1 MEVPVV
7 DRAVFESLFG
17 VRRRRAIQLMSF
29 FGGFQA
35 GRTFLVD
42 RLDLIRQLEPVEAGA
57 EFVMEHRRRQRLV
70 EALEQ
75 VRRHRAAARVSISV
89 ERLTGNIANLPEGIG
104 LQPGSLNISFD
115 GAEDLLRKLYALAQA
130 AANDFEAF
138 SAEIHRDN
146 RPAAERF
153 GP

>member
-7 DRAVFESLFG
+7 DRAIFESLFG

-42 RLDLIRQLEPVEAGA
+42 RMALIRQLEPVEAGA
-57 EFVMEHRRRQRLV
+57 EFVMEQRRRQRLIDS
-70 EALEQ
+70 LEQ
-75 VRRHRAAARVSISV
+75 VRRHRAAASVSIAV
-89 ERLTGNIANLPEGIG
+89 ALPPRDIARLPEGIC
-104 LQPGSLNISFD
+104 LQPGFLNITFD
-115 GAEDLLRKLYALAQA
+115 GAEDLLRKLYSIAQA

-138 SAEIHRDN
+138 RAEVQKDS
-146 RPAAERF
+146 RPAA
-153 GP
+153 